1 MSPFIEH
8 WSLGFWW
15 IMVVLLVGGGLVSI
29 VQMALHYQVVGYV
42 LLAFAAVWFVP
53 YGVGR
58 LAAKF

>member
-1 MSPFIEH
+1 
-8 WSLGFWW
+8 
-15 IMVVLLVGGGLVSI
+15 MVVLLVGGGLVSI